1 MSSIKVTSTFCVK
14 QYRSKTS
21 SAANQCDCVLNEET
35 YFSCFGQKAIFETG
49 EPKPLCRIPT
59 FDFSQPFLSLYDM
72 ASFLSKKK
80 RQKISEQQI
89 GIGKLSVCA
98 VASMLLC
105 RPSGRH
111 LASGTKGQLISKTNS
126 TIFI

>member
-1 MSSIKVTSTFCVK
+1 MSLPTLMTLV
-14 QYRSKTS
+14 Y
-21 SAANQCDCVLNEET
+21 LH
-35 YFSCFGQKAIFETG
+35 CFGQKAIFETG

-105 RPSGRH
+105 RPSGRL
-111 LASGTKGQLISKTNS
+111 LAPHSRPDPPKM
-126 TIFI
+126 